1 MFEINTWP
9 LHAQIGFGL
18 VPFVIAL
25 SGVAIDV
32 HIACSRHFEV
42 MCAALQ
48 NNRGLE
54 QQIQLW
60 GRRGV
65 MSRTLV
71 VASISGALAWSSIG
85 IGRRV
90 LEAQETH
97 ELPAYLQRR
106 MKVSCW
112 LTVVGGIWLM
122 LGAGLVQLGKY

>member
-1 MFEINTWP
+1 MIDINTWP
-9 LHAQIGFGL
+9 LNAQIGFGL
-18 VPFVIAL
+18 APFVIAL

-42 MCAALQ
+42 MCTALQ

-71 VASISGALAWSSIG
+71 VASISGALAWPSTG

-90 LEAQETH
+90 LEVEEIH
-97 ELPAYLQRR
+97 ELPTYLQRR

-112 LTVVGGIWLM
+112 LTLVGGIWLM
-122 LGAGLVQLGKY
+122 IGAGLVQLGRY